1 MTTFATSDTERRLA
15 ELDARMRAAWTSYRD
30 ELSTLE
36 GRAYDDAEAAA
47 WDQLQAT
54 LREVEIGRAE
64 LALPEGD

>member
-1 MTTFATSDTERRLA
+1 MTTFATPATARLLA
-15 ELDARMRAAWTSYRD
+15 ELDARIRVAWTAYRD

-54 LREVEIGRAE
+54 LRTVELERAE
-64 LALPEGD
+64 LALPADG